1 MGREQERV
9 KKRLEKNPIVEC
21 NRIQN
26 KFYPELFHE
35 FSDVKDSRHQSYI
48 DYSTRTMLG
57 TMYFKSIGGIESMQE
72 MTRKFNDEKIV
83 NNIYSFLGEEKK
95 KFLPHGVT
103 ENEFLEKLNPE
114 ELENIQKDIAYK
126 MIRRKTFDNARVLK
140 KWQVII
146 DATELDEGFQKKN
159 EFYLSRCYNRGE
171 EGEFT
176 KYHRSILEA
185 KLYLGNNLVCSIASE
200 TIENAEEYINQSD
213 EKIKQDC
220 ESKAFV
226 RLAEKIK
233 KRFPRLPILISA
245 DGLYVSQK
253 ILQICKDYGWDY
265 IIRYKE
271 GSASSIA
278 KEYRALPEKET
289 VGTDITYQNQIMF
302 GDFDVNL
309 IYYTEKKSDKDGN
322 EKTTEFAWITSI
334 QITKTNA
341 KKLVAAGRHRWK
353 IENQGFNR
361 QKHWQGNI
369 EHACSWNER
378 AQKNHYL
385 IEQIADFMKQ
395 LYEYFYLE
403 KNEIK
408 KLQKNISP
416 ELLASFGRQLTETED
431 ISSELHN
438 AVLN

>member
-1 MGREQERV
+1 
-9 KKRLEKNPIVEC
+9 
-21 NRIQN
+21 
-26 KFYPELFHE
+26 
-35 FSDVKDSRHQSYI
+35 
-48 DYSTRTMLG
+48 
-57 TMYFKSIGGIESMQE
+57 MQE

-95 KFLPHGVT
+95 KILPHGVT

-322 EKTTEFAWITSI
+322 EKTTEFGRRQNKFTFQCWKSI
-334 QITKTNA
+334 DQ
-341 KKLVAAGRHRWK
+341 
-353 IENQGFNR
+353 
-361 QKHWQGNI
+361 
-369 EHACSWNER
+369 
-378 AQKNHYL
+378 Y
-385 IEQIADFMKQ
+385 
-395 LYEYFYLE
+395 
-403 KNEIK
+403 
-408 KLQKNISP
+408 
-416 ELLASFGRQLTETED
+416 
-431 ISSELHN
+431 
-438 AVLN
+438 

>member
-1 MGREQERV
+1 
-9 KKRLEKNPIVEC
+9 
-21 NRIQN
+21 
-26 KFYPELFHE
+26 
-35 FSDVKDSRHQSYI
+35 
-48 DYSTRTMLG
+48 
-57 TMYFKSIGGIESMQE
+57 

-322 EKTTEFAWITSI
+322 EKTTEFGRRQNKFTFQCWKSI
-334 QITKTNA
+334 RINA
-341 KKLVAAGRHRWK
+341 
-353 IENQGFNR
+353 
-361 QKHWQGNI
+361 
-369 EHACSWNER
+369 
-378 AQKNHYL
+378 
-385 IEQIADFMKQ
+385 
-395 LYEYFYLE
+395 
-403 KNEIK
+403 
-408 KLQKNISP
+408 
-416 ELLASFGRQLTETED
+416 
-431 ISSELHN
+431 
-438 AVLN
+438 